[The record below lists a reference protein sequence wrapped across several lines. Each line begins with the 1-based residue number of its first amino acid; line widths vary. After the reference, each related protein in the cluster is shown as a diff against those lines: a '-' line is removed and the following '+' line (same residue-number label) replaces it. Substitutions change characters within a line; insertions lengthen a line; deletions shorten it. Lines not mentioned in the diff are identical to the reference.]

1 MYLNTL
7 KPAKGSNKAAKRVGR
22 GIGSGS
28 GKTCG
33 RGHKGQKSRTGG
45 GVRVG
50 FEGGQMPLQMRLPKF
65 GFSSRV
71 GRYSA
76 EVRLSEI
83 ELSGLDT
90 ITLPALVEKN
100 IVPARTK
107 KAKIILSGEISR
119 AVSVSGVSVTKG
131 AKAAIEK
138 AGGKV
143 ESVIEA

>member
-71 GRYSA
+71 GRYPT

-138 AGGKV
+138 AGGKI

>member
-90 ITLPALVEKN
+90 ITLPVLVEKN

-138 AGGKV
+138 AGGKI

>member
-7 KPAKGSNKAAKRVGR
+7 KPAKGSNKASKRVGR
-22 GIGSGS
+22 GIGSGL

-33 RGHKGQKSRTGG
+33 RGHKGQNSRTGG

-65 GFSSRV
+65 GFTSRV

-83 ELSGLDT
+83 EISGLES
-90 ITLPALVEKN
+90 ISIASLIEAN
-100 IVPARTK
+100 IVPHQTR
-107 KAKIILSGEISR
+107 KAKIILSGDLLR
-119 AVSVSGVSVTKG
+119 AVTVSAGVLATKG
-131 AKAAIEK
+131 AKAAIEA

-143 ESVIEA
+143 EV

>member
-1 MYLNTL
+1 M
-7 KPAKGSNKAAKRVGR
+7 GR

-33 RGHKGQKSRTGG
+33 RGHKGQNSRTGG

-76 EVRLSEI
+76 EVRLSEVDI
-83 ELSGLDT
+83 SGLD
-90 ITLPALVEKN
+90 IISIASLVEAN
-100 IVPARTK
+100 IVPHQTK
-107 KAKIILSGEISR
+107 KAKIILSGELSR
-119 AVSVSGVSVTKG
+119 AVTVSAGVLATKG
-131 AKAAIEK
+131 ARAAIEA

-143 ESVIEA
+143 EA